1 VDGGVSWIETR
12 QGKGS
17 PGEMRQVVGDVV
29 GEVTAP
35 CDCSSEDFLTWMDLE
50 LTRSQRQTW
59 DLASSTNLCGPA
71 MPEHSIEPTVVPSSR
86 CLHRVLAPHV
96 TILAH
101 VLTAE
106 GHLHLHHHLLSH
118 GIYLHHH
125 CLQVLWSNFE
135 AACRRVTA

>member
-1 VDGGVSWIETR
+1 MRKGRRADVSGQVIGERLLRGSSSFAEVRVSGGVSLMETR

-59 DLASSTNLCGPA
+59 DLASSTRSVRSCNAGA
-71 MPEHSIEPTVVPSSR
+71 F
-86 CLHRVLAPHV
+86 
-96 TILAH
+96 
-101 VLTAE
+101 
-106 GHLHLHHHLLSH
+106 
-118 GIYLHHH
+118 
-125 CLQVLWSNFE
+125 N
-135 AACRRVTA
+135 